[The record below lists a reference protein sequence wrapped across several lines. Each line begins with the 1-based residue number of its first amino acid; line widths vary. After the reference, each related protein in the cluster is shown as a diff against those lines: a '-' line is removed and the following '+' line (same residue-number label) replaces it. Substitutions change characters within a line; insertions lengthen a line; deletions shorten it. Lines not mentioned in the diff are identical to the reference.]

1 MATSTVLRPQVES
14 RAEEAP
20 GIAQDKTVYAFF
32 QGDYVS
38 LKDAKI
44 SIMTHA
50 FAYGTACFEGIRGY
64 WNDNDNQLYL
74 FRLDEHYNRLLE
86 SAKTLL
92 MQVSFSAQDLCDIT
106 LELVRRCN
114 LHEDV
119 YIRPTFYK
127 SDEVIGVRLHNL
139 SNDLSIVVQPFGDY
153 IDIDRALEVGVSSWR
168 RTDDNML
175 PARSKINGAYVNSAF
190 AKSEAQL
197 NGFDEAIMLTM
208 EGHVSEGSAENLF
221 MMRGGKLITPPVT
234 ENILEGV
241 TRATVMTLA
250 REQMNLEVVERS
262 IDRTELYAAE
272 ELFLTGTG
280 AQIAPVGSVD
290 HRTVGSGNVGPI
302 AAAMQR
308 SYFEAVRGKLPQYH
322 HWLTPV
328 Y

>member
-14 RAEEAP
+14 QAEEAP
-20 GIAQDKTVYAFF
+20 GVKQDQTVYAFF
-32 QGDYVS
+32 QGDYVPLS
-38 LKDAKI
+38 DAKV
-44 SIMTHA
+44 SVMTHA

-64 WNDNDNQLYL
+64 WNDNHNQLYL
-74 FRLDEHYNRLLE
+74 FRLAEHYTRLLE

-92 MQVSFSAQDLCDIT
+92 MQVPYSVSDLCDIT
-106 LELVRRCN
+106 IELVRRSN

-119 YIRPTFYK
+119 YVRPTFYK

-139 SNDLSIVVQPFGDY
+139 SNDLSIIVQPFGDY
-153 IDIDRALEVGVSSWR
+153 IDIDRALKVGVSSWR
-168 RTDDNML
+168 RVDDNML

-250 REQMNLEVVERS
+250 REQINLEVIERT
-262 IDRTELYAAE
+262 IDRTELYAAD

-302 AAAMQR
+302 ASAMQH
-308 SYFEAVRGKLPQYH
+308 SYFEAVRGKLPQYR